1 MAKRLRKP
9 GKDQVDMSG
18 PSAVPFDEEGSETYH
33 SDDST
38 APQSGGEK
46 ATQKDTRLHNSAPEI
61 SSSGIVSPVGGRCSK
76 PAKRRQK
83 KPESGGVALMSGAP
97 EKDDSAVHPI
107 PAPPPWAKEQRE
119 ALERLTDGFYAR
131 HRLYLRVWPVTATTD
146 SGCKRKGGGSG
157 GSKKPSAETG
167 DEAAKLRQE
176 QLINMRVMLY
186 DRVAENLSFT
196 CTQYNTAEQPRR
208 NHYLPDFL
216 KPRNGKTLRSNT
228 DAASASFTKL
238 SAGGEWAEGVKDSDN
253 GGSQVDGLRKQNST
267 EPVHSSHDSAEPI
280 TEKVKELQNSLLSD
294 GFTGC
299 WVLLL
304 SEKYIPPTED
314 SLSPSGAGGS
324 SQATEGGTSAASNP
338 ESRGQNSGTKT
349 SSEEGAAPAPPAP
362 RVRRVIVCG
371 ALIEVY
377 SNNERQIS
385 ALWCL
390 PCLSARSTR
399 ILLQAFLPRLVIEA
413 FKLPDVFVT
422 PPSKAL
428 KRHKKKQKCRQS
440 DSGPGNDPA
449 ASSRSG
455 PPEDD
460 DEDVAPSAPPKSI
473 FAVCEDTLLW
483 PRQALFL
490 LGSPARMGFLRHME
504 PLQAAPELVDSS
516 GDSEESFEEQ
526 PQLHV
531 DAGLGVKWRQ
541 CNCRRRFSSAR
552 AKAVAVADDCVHA
565 PGPGAF
571 LRFFSVSELWATRLI
586 PAKGDRSRLDLQ
598 EGTADVQSHLENN
611 RSSTGK
617 AAAASPE
624 IMWPKETDGWS
635 CLVPGGTCEGLIEE
649 IYGGMPFLRQYSDDD
664 LKQLNVSEDEMCGLT
679 EEECKALLVW

>member
-1 MAKRLRKP
+1 
-9 GKDQVDMSG
+9 MSG
-18 PSAVPFDEEGSETYH
+18 PSGVPFEEEGSELYH

-46 ATQKDTRLHNSAPEI
+46 PTQKDSRRSNEAPEI
-61 SSSGIVSPVGGRCSK
+61 TLSGVVSPLSGRCGK

-83 KPESGGVALMSGAP
+83 KSDSSGVALMPGAS
-97 EKDDSAVHPI
+97 EKGDIVVRSI

-119 ALERLTDGFYAR
+119 ALERLTDDFYTR
-131 HRLYLRVWPVTATTD
+131 HRLYLRVWPVTATPD
-146 SGCKRKGGGSG
+146 SGAGCKRKGGGAG
-157 GSKKPSAETG
+157 GTKKPSGEIE
-167 DEAAKLRQE
+167 DEATKLRQE
-176 QLINMRVMLY
+176 QLMNMRVMLY

-196 CTQYNTAEQPRR
+196 CTQYNTAEQPQR
-208 NHYLPDFL
+208 NHYLPEFL
-216 KPRNGKTLRSNT
+216 KPRNSKALRS
-228 DAASASFTKL
+228 DAEAASARFVKSST
-238 SAGGEWAEGVKDSDN
+238 AAEPVEGADRSGTMGHQVDIGHQGKQSSTELLP
-253 GGSQVDGLRKQNST
+253 GSQ
-267 EPVHSSHDSAEPI
+267 DSAEPI
-280 TEKVKELQNSLLSD
+280 AEKVKELQNSLLSD

-314 SLSPSGAGGS
+314 PLSPSRSEGS
-324 SQATEGGTSAASNP
+324 SQSTEGAS
-338 ESRGQNSGTKT
+338 
-349 SSEEGAAPAPPAP
+349 GAADSQSSGQPASRNSTENDAKATNQKEDPPAPPAP

-371 ALIEVY
+371 ALVEVY

-422 PPSKAL
+422 PPSKTL
-428 KRHKKKQKCRQS
+428 KRSKKKQKCRQS
-440 DSGPGNDPA
+440 DNGPEADPA
-449 ASSRSG
+449 ALSRSG
-455 PPEDD
+455 LPEDD
-460 DEDVAPSAPPKSI
+460 EEDLTTSAPPKSI

-490 LGSPARMGFLRHME
+490 LGSPTKMGFLRHTE
-504 PLQAAPELVDSS
+504 PLQAAPDLTDSFSDSQDSS
-516 GDSEESFEEQ
+516 EEQ

-531 DAGLGVKWRQ
+531 DAGLGVRWRE

-552 AKAVAVADDCVHA
+552 AKAAAAADDSMQA
-565 PGPGAF
+565 SGSGAF

-586 PAKGDRSRLDLQ
+586 PAKGDRTRLDLH
-598 EGTADVQSHLENN
+598 EGAPGVQSNPENTK
-611 RSSTGK
+611 SSACKSTP
-617 AAAASPE
+617 ATSAE
-624 IMWPKETDGWS
+624 IMWPEETDGWS
-635 CLVPGGTCEGLIEE
+635 CLVPTGTCDGLIEE

-664 LKQLNVSEDEMCGLT
+664 LQQLDVREDEMCGLS